1 MEFEKEQGA
10 TMEKPRLID
19 QTRNVL
25 RLHHYSIRTEEV
37 YIQWIKRFI
46 YFHNKRHPKDMGER
60 EVSSFLTHL
69 AVDKHVSASTQ
80 NQALS
85 AILFLYKRVLEV
97 ELAWLD
103 DVVRA
108 KRPKYLPVVLSKQE
122 VRQVL
127 NAMSGTNALVAKLL
141 YGTGM
146 RLMEALRLRVQ
157 DVDFE
162 QYQIIVR
169 SGKGNKDRITT
180 LPETLVG
187 PLKEQLEKARVI
199 HNNDLS
205 EGYGR
210 VYLPFALDRKY
221 PGAGVDFCWQYC
233 FPSVGRSTD
242 PVTGRIGRHHLHD
255 KNIGRAIRNAARKV
269 GINKRV
275 SSHTMRHSFATHLI
289 ENGYDIR
296 TVQELLGHKD
306 VSTTMIYTH
315 VLNKGGRGVK
325 SPLDI

>member
-1 MEFEKEQGA
+1 MD
-10 TMEKPRLID
+10 KPRLID
-19 QTRNVL
+19 QVRNVL

-46 YFHNKRHPKDMGER
+46 FFHNKRHPNEMGEK
-60 EVSSFLTHL
+60 EVRSFLTHL

-85 AILFLYKRVLEV
+85 AILFLYQRVLNIKLE
-97 ELAWLD
+97 WIN

-108 KRPKYLPVVLSKQE
+108 KRPKRLPVVLTKTE
-122 VRQVL
+122 VMNVL
-127 NAMSGTNALVAKLL
+127 NAGTGINALVTKLL

-157 DVDFE
+157 DIDFE
-162 QYQIIVR
+162 QFQIIVR
-169 SGKGNKDRITT
+169 SGKGDKDRVTT

-187 PLKEQLEKARVI
+187 PLKQQIEKARTM

-205 EGYGR
+205 EGFGR
-210 VYLPFALDRKY
+210 VHLPFALDRKY
-221 PGAGVDFCWQYC
+221 PGAGIEFGWQYC
-233 FPSVGRSTD
+233 FPSMNRSTD
-242 PVTGRIGRHHLHD
+242 PVTGLVGRHHLHE
-255 KNIGRAIRNAARKV
+255 KNVGRAIKNAARKV
-269 GINKRV
+269 GIYKRV
-275 SSHTMRHSFATHLI
+275 SSHTMRHSFATHLL

-325 SPLDI
+325 SPLDV

>member
-1 MEFEKEQGA
+1 MD
-10 TMEKPRLID
+10 KPRLID

-25 RLHHYSIRTEEV
+25 RLLHYSIRTEET

-46 YFHNKRHPKDMGER
+46 FFHNKRHPKEMGEK
-60 EVSSFLTHL
+60 EVRSFLTHL

-97 ELAWLD
+97 ELEWID

-108 KRPKYLPVVLSKQE
+108 KRPKYLPVVLSRDE
-122 VRQVL
+122 VKKLL
-127 NAMSGTNALVAKLL
+127 NVMNGTNGLIVKLL

-146 RLMEALRLRVQ
+146 RLMEAVRLRVQ
-157 DVDFE
+157 DVDFD
-162 QYQIIVR
+162 QSQIIVR
-169 SGKGNKDRITT
+169 SGKGGKDRITT
-180 LPETLVG
+180 LPVTIADELRKQLERVRDIHHND
-187 PLKEQLEKARVI
+187 LKE
-199 HNNDLS
+199 
-205 EGYGR
+205 GFGR

-221 PGAGVDFCWQYC
+221 PGAGVEFGWQYC
-233 FPSVGRSTD
+233 FPSMQRSIN
-242 PVTGRIGRHHLHD
+242 PRTGQIARHHLD
-255 KNIGRAIRNAARKV
+255 EKNIGRAIKTASRKI

-275 SSHTMRHSFATHLI
+275 SSHTMRHSFATHLL

-325 SPLDI
+325 SPLDG

>member
-1 MEFEKEQGA
+1 MD
-10 TMEKPRLID
+10 KPRLID

-25 RLHHYSIRTEEV
+25 RLFHYSIRTEET

-46 YFHNKRHPKDMGER
+46 FFHNKRHPKEMGEKEAR
-60 EVSSFLTHL
+60 SFLTHL

-85 AILFLYKRVLEV
+85 AILFLYKRVLDI
-97 ELAWLD
+97 ELEWID

-108 KRPKYLPVVLSKQE
+108 KRPKYLPVVLSRDE
-122 VRQVL
+122 VKKLLMV
-127 NAMSGTNALVAKLL
+127 MSGTNGLIVKLL

-146 RLMEALRLRVQ
+146 RLMKAVRLRVQ
-157 DVDFE
+157 DVGFD
-162 QYQIIVR
+162 QSQIIVR
-169 SGKGNKDRITT
+169 SGKGGKDRIAT
-180 LPETLVG
+180 LPETLADE
-187 PLKEQLEKARVI
+187 LRKQLERVREI
-199 HNNDLS
+199 HHNDLN
-205 EGYGR
+205 EGFGR
-210 VYLPFALDRKY
+210 VYLPFALDRKC
-221 PGAGVDFCWQYC
+221 PGAGIEFGWQYC
-233 FPSVGRSTD
+233 FPSMQRSTNTR
-242 PVTGRIGRHHLHD
+242 TGLIARHHLD
-255 KNIGRAIRNAARKV
+255 EKNIGRVIKMASRKI

-275 SSHTMRHSFATHLI
+275 SSHTMRHSFATHLL

-325 SPLDI
+325 SPLDN